1 MAVHWEVFLPAVI
14 FAHALGAL
22 LLLYSLEKVSGLV
35 SKTWKRLT
43 LPCINGGR
51 TNDADQ
57 LGRNSDSASVEVARG
72 APVELEAAAQK
83 VRATSTW
90 RRGCECTVSARECQ
104 GGSYCGPCPQGSAD
118 GSMQTVTRDCPR
130 KPFVMEWYGNT
141 L

>member
-14 FAHALGAL
+14 FAHALGAI

-43 LPCINGGR
+43 LPCVNGGR

-57 LGRNSDSASVEVARG
+57 VARSSDSASVEVARG

-90 RRGCECTVSARECQ
+90 RRGCDCTVSVFQRCHGE
-104 GGSYCGPCPQGSAD
+104 SHWGPCPQGSAD
-118 GSMQTVTRDCPR
+118 GSM
-130 KPFVMEWYGNT
+130 
-141 L
+141 

>member
-57 LGRNSDSASVEVARG
+57 LGRNSDSVSVEISRG

-90 RRGCECTVSARECQ
+90 RRGCECTVSARDEARA
-104 GGSYCGPCPQGSAD
+104 GH
-118 GSMQTVTRDCPR
+118 TVVLVLRGQQMAVCRQLRETAHAS
-130 KPFVMEWYGNT
+130 
-141 L
+141 LL